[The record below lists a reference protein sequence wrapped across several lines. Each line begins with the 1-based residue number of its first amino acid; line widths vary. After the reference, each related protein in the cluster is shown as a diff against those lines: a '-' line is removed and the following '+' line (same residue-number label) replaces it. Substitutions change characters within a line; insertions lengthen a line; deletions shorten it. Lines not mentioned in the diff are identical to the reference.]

1 MALNDPQLRIRLGTD
16 DPFTQTDVDYL
27 KTLTASLKFS
37 RNFTEAQRALFD
49 SATTGIGQYV
59 NFTSMTKDEYASWVD
74 TYGEAQIQGYLA
86 TDASGDFYDQVNN
99 GNEYL
104 CDFTDTDWLDFRL
117 ATIPGWDAVGKLGS
131 TNLEFLSLDLCPLFP
146 TKFLVGTQGNP
157 YADVDTW
164 KANMLAAVAYVRAR
178 IDAGIELICNG
189 LRQFVFEDPRFVD
202 NPAAFEDY
210 DGVDLV
216 NPGTYADAVGIE
228 IGFDYAPTT
237 TAVDEW
243 LYTLRAIYRCASV
256 SKLAGCGFKSD
267 FRTEPQ
273 SESEIQRRVN
283 NIVSYAL
290 VHDANYTTFSTGAE
304 GEFTPYPT
312 VAFPESALD
321 FGTPVEA
328 VDANFTGYAAPDY
341 KLLTR
346 SFSTGYTVLFNFTAA
361 PVAVPAT
368 YLSGYEQVR
377 PNGYFTLQGGTTQ
390 SALVA
395 SAVPDTLQPG
405 EGLLLQAQGNT
416 LTVTTD
422 ALENLTGACT
432 VYFGVGE
439 TGMML
444 DTGEFTVG
452 DEYAEADVVV
462 DFTAGD
468 FWQAALQGSDTPGD
482 RDDRT
487 GLSFVDA
494 GDGPQRISNT
504 GRGRWLRAILRS
516 LAPDDH
522 QIGAAEL
529 DIKHDTDGQ

>member
-16 DPFTQTDVDYL
+16 DPFTSQDVAFIG
-27 KTLTASLKFS
+27 TQTASLKFS
-37 RNFTEAQRALFD
+37 RNFTDAQRALFD
-49 SATTGIGQYV
+49 TATTSIGQYV

-86 TDASGDFYDQVNN
+86 TDSTGDFYEQVNN
-99 GNEYL
+99 GTEYL
-104 CDFTDTDWLDFRL
+104 CDFSNTDWLDFRL
-117 ATIPGWDAVGKLGS
+117 TTIPGWEAVGKLGS
-131 TNLEFLSLDLCPLFP
+131 TNLEYLSLDLCPLFP
-146 TKFLVGTQGNP
+146 TKFLVGGQGNP

-164 KANMLAAVAYVRAR
+164 KTNMLAAVAYVRAR
-178 IDAGIELICNG
+178 IDSGIELIVNG

-237 TAVDEW
+237 NSINEW
-243 LYTLRAIYRCASV
+243 LYTLRAIYRCASA

-273 SESEIQRRVN
+273 SAAEIQRRVN

-290 VHDANYTTFSTGAE
+290 VHDANYTVFSTGAE

-346 SFSTGYTVLFNFTAA
+346 TFSTGYAVLFNFTAA
-361 PVAVPAT
+361 EVAVPAT
-368 YLSGYEQVR
+368 YRSGYEQIR
-377 PNGYFTLQGGTTQ
+377 PNGYFTFQNGATQG
-390 SALVA
+390 ALVTA
-395 SAVPDTLQPG
+395 AVPDTLQPG
-405 EGLLLQAQGNT
+405 EGLLLTAQGNT

-439 TGMML
+439 TGMMI
-444 DTGEFTVG
+444 DSGEFTVG
-452 DEYAEADVVV
+452 DERAEADILADLV
-462 DFTAGD
+462 AGD
-468 FWQAALQGSDTPGD
+468 FWQVALSAGDTPGD
-482 RDDRT
+482 RDDR
-487 GLSFVDA
+487 LDLEYKDVVDA
-494 GDGPQRISNT
+494 SRIGST
-504 GRGRWLRAILRS
+504 GQGRWVRVILRS
-516 LAPDDH
+516 LAPDEH
-522 QIGAAEL
+522 ILGSAEL
-529 DIKHDTDGQ
+529 DFRHDSDGQ